1 MISSNFLVWKGSV
14 SAQFRAKLCFSTNFL
29 HQEIRWNYG
38 ILRSV
43 KNRPIQLVNFY
54 NSHFNKLSGWLNKNV
69 FFESLTFDKQYLLT
83 FFLDMSSIWNDSSYL
98 ICTLQEQRE
107 EKCPFEVK
115 TATSKVKTRWNLLLL
130 ALFFGFPLRKMTF
143 VPCFLS
149 QNTYSINSSSHKKSK
164 NNKNH
169 HSLSI

>member
-1 MISSNFLVWKGSV
+1 METLWKGTV
-14 SAQFRAKLCFSTNFL
+14 SAQFRAKLCFSTKFL

-54 NSHFNKLSGWLNKNV
+54 NSHFNKLSGWLNKNII
-69 FFESLTFDKQYLLT
+69 FFEALTFDKQYLLT

-115 TATSKVKTRWNLLLL
+115 TATSKVKTRWNLLIASLIFWFSSKKNDFCALL
-130 ALFFGFPLRKMTF
+130 PISKYLLYKQF
-143 VPCFLS
+143 VA
-149 QNTYSINSSSHKKSK
+149 QKSK
-164 NNKNH
+164 KTNKNH